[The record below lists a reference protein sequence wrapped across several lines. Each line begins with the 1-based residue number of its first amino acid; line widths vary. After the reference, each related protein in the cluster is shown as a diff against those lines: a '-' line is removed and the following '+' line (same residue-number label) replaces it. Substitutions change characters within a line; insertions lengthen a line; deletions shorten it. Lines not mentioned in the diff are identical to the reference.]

1 MSGIIDRNFRYHAPK
16 GNQAARYEEL
26 RAKAKEFAQ
35 LVADECPECRE
46 RQLALENIEMACMWA
61 NAGIARN
68 E

>member
-1 MSGIIDRNFRYHAPK
+1 MSGLIDRNFRYHPPTGK
-16 GNQAARYEEL
+16 QAERYESI
-26 RAKAKEFAQ
+26 RAKARELAQ

-46 RQLALENIEMACMWA
+46 RALAMTNIEQAVMWT